1 MGGEVKCRMV
11 DVRCRL
17 AYDLKEFS
25 HKPEAVPGGVKQS
38 VNIGGYLNLALG

>member
-11 DVRCRL
+11 DVSCRL

-25 HKPEAVPGGVKQS
+25 HKLEAVSGDVKQS
-38 VNIGGYLNLALG
+38 VDISGYLNLALG